1 MNLPPEFCYAL
12 ATGVATLVVSAAHVR
27 GFRVPVLEQVLNLL
41 HGTTPSISPSVPPAP
56 PVLPAPANAQPLTL
70 ASILEE
76 IRKRLPHP
84 DDAKSGSP
92 QVLPQPDGSFVLK
105 LPTH

>member
-1 MNLPPEFCYAL
+1 MNLPPEFWYAL

-27 GFRVPVLEQVLNLL
+27 GYRLPVLEQLLDFL
-41 HGTTPSISPSVPPAP
+41 HGTRPSNPLSVPAAP
-56 PVLPAPANAQPLTL
+56 PALPAPANAQPLTL

-84 DDAKSGSP
+84 DDAKNGSP

-105 LPTH
+105 LPVR

>member
-1 MNLPPEFCYAL
+1 MNLTPEFWYAL
-12 ATGVATLVVSAAHVR
+12 ATGAATLLVSAAHVR
-27 GFRVPVLEQVLNLL
+27 GYKLPVIEQLLDLL
-41 HGTTPSISPSVPPAP
+41 HGTSPNNPHSVPPMP

-84 DDAKSGSP
+84 DDAKNAPP
-92 QVLPQPDGSFVLK
+92 QVVPQADGSFVVK
-105 LPTH
+105 LPGK